1 MDKILNAIVIISV
14 PSVIDA
20 AFVYVGR
27 KLQILSDLKTD
38 VAKMKNNLKVVSC
51 VSLVLHR
58 TGLKNHWL

>member
-1 MDKILNAIVIISV
+1 MDKILNAIVIIGV
-14 PSVIDA
+14 PSVIG